1 MKRVATL
8 FIVMLSCAVSARAV
22 VSAATPATASSEN
35 GDSSTALNKITARRV
50 FLEIFNQGK
59 YDVAKDIYAP
69 DFVNHGLT
77 TDANLAQDQAAVHGW
92 REAVPDLV
100 MTVLNEVAE
109 GDLVSVLW
117 VGTGTN
123 TGTGNGYSATGK
135 RMTMRGI
142 TIWRFVNGKIRE
154 EWSEFSMPVAGPR

>member
-1 MKRVATL
+1 MNRVTAL
-8 FIVMLSCAVSARAV
+8 FIVMLSCAVSAGAV
-22 VSAATPATASSEN
+22 ANAAETSSES
-35 GDSSTALNKITARRV
+35 GRSGVELNKITARRV

-77 TDANLAQDQAAVHGW
+77 MDANLAQDQAAVHGW
-92 REAVPDLV
+92 RDAAPDLV

-109 GDLVSVLW
+109 GDFVSVLW
-117 VGTGTN
+117 TGTGTN

-142 TIWRFVNGKIRE
+142 TIWRFANGKIQE
-154 EWSEFSMPVAGPR
+154 EWSEFSMPKTNP